1 MTIPLYL
8 QFALNE
14 NDKALRT
21 CLKYSCKEMYDYWLD
36 ERMRIYNYFFTP
48 RLSDTDYKNLTIY

>member
-1 MTIPLYL
+1 MLPLYL

-14 NDKALRT
+14 NDKALQVCAKHK
-21 CLKYSCKEMYDYWLD
+21 CLDMYDYWLG

-48 RLSDTDYKNLTIY
+48 RLSDEIYSQLTIY

>member
-1 MTIPLYL
+1 MIPLYL

-14 NDKALRT
+14 NDKALRV
-21 CLKYSCKEMYDYWLD
+21 CAKYKKNDDYWFE
-36 ERMRIYNYFFTP
+36 ERMRIYNQFFMP

>member
-1 MTIPLYL
+1 MLPLYL

-21 CLKYSCKEMYDYWLD
+21 CAKLKRLDMYDYWLG
-36 ERMRIYNYFFTP
+36 ERMRIYNQYFMP
-48 RLSDTDYKNLTIY
+48 RLSESEYYKLTIY